1 MSDDGTGRRWPS
13 ALGRAWRWKPAS
25 QQQVWLLAA
34 ADGLL
39 VLIILTALGN
49 VLIGLPVAL
58 AVALGFGASQ
68 SYRLN
73 RRADAAVASDWADA
87 RSRATQSPDRDPG

>member
-1 MSDDGTGRRWPS
+1 MTVPADAGRPRSAGPGDGS
-13 ALGRAWRWKPAS
+13 QPAS